1 LGRTSFLCNFIP
13 LKEENS
19 LNVQMEDYASVAQLV
34 EQLICNQRVGG
45 SNPLAGLTAM
55 DLAMAFLNLTRAGT
69 KVAKWG
75 GL

>member
-1 LGRTSFLCNFIP
+1 
-13 LKEENS
+13 
-19 LNVQMEDYASVAQLV
+19 MYASVAQLV

-45 SNPLAGLTAM
+45 SNPLAGYNSCFRKYFYLKKIKW
-55 DLAMAFLNLTRAGT
+55 AGT

>member
-1 LGRTSFLCNFIP
+1 
-13 LKEENS
+13 
-19 LNVQMEDYASVAQLV
+19 MEDYASVAQLV

-45 SNPLAGLTAM
+45 SNPLAGLAAM
-55 DLAMAFLNLTRAGT
+55 DLAMAFLHLTWAGT